1 MPVSKKSVIK
11 SCTCV
16 EDSNLSGLD
25 KGKYKDKYKG
35 NDKDKDKDND
45 MYIDNDKYIDK
56 DNDNDDEPLRAAFWQ
71 HLKGSRRSR
80 EWTQ

>member
-35 NDKDKDKDND
+35 KYKNK
-45 MYIDNDKYIDK
+45 YIDNDKDNDK
-56 DNDNDDEPLRAAFWQ
+56 D
-71 HLKGSRRSR
+71 
-80 EWTQ
+80 